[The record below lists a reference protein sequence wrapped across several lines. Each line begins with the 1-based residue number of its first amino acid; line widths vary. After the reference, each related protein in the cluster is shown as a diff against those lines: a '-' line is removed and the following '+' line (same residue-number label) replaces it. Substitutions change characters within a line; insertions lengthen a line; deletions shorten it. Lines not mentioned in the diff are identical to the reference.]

1 MGYENGLIT
10 ESPVSGEDR
19 IMWGDEAGQW
29 KGEGGTIDLDKW
41 WGYVKSA
48 GKYVGSLD
56 DPIHW
61 KQEPGMQAVSNDQ
74 FTVSGSTQLTRK
86 PKGSQINV
94 AEGLIKP
101 GDIVIEWA
109 RGTAANTNNSYV
121 YVSSGAAKG
130 KQGWI
135 KTMFLTQ
142 IRDMGPDQTFE
153 PKWVNG
159 DVSTL
164 KAKKLPVLPIA
175 AIGYFLLNR

>member
-1 MGYENGLIT
+1 MGYENGLIGPP
-10 ESPVSGEDR
+10 EDWQQAPPRIEGGE
-19 IMWGDEAGQW
+19 EAGQW
-29 KGEGGTIDLDKW
+29 DPGTIEKW

-74 FTVSGSTQLTRK
+74 FTVSGSTQLTRN
-86 PKGSQINV
+86 PKGSRVNV
-94 AEGLIKP
+94 AEGRIKP

-109 RGTAANTNNSYV
+109 RGTAANTKNSYV

-153 PKWVNG
+153 PKPING
-159 DVSTL
+159 DVSTP
-164 KAKKLPVLPIA
+164 KTKLPVLPIA